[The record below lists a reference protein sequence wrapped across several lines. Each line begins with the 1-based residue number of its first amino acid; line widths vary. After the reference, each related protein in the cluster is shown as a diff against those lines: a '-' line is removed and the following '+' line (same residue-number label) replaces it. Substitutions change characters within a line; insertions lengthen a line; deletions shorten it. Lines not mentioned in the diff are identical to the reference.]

1 MDKKELKTILEQHK
15 LWLDGDPQGK
25 RAEFTEANLI
35 GANLE
40 NIDLM
45 HADLTGANLVG
56 ANLENAKLR
65 MAFLNFANLR
75 FANLKG
81 ADLREADFE
90 HTILEGA
97 DLRGADLRGADLD
110 FSCWPLWCGSLNIRV
125 DKKIAVQL
133 AYHFCTLNCK
143 NKEFKKARKR
153 LLKFANQIHRTDVKE
168 LV

>member
-25 RAEFTEANLI
+25 RAEFTEADLTGANLKNADLRHADFSEANLI

-40 NIDLM
+40 
-45 HADLTGANLVG
+45 GANLRL
-56 ANLENAKLR
+56 AYLQ
-65 MAFLNFANLR
+65 FANLR
-75 FANLKG
+75 FANLKK
-81 ADLREADFE
+81 ANIREAFLE
-90 HTILEGA
+90 HTILEGT
-97 DLRGADLRGADLD
+97 DLRGADLRGASLD
-110 FSCWPLWCGSLNIRV
+110 FSCWPLWCGSLDIKV

-133 AYHFCTLNCK
+133 AYHFCALDCK
-143 NKEFKKARKR
+143 NKEFKKARKK